1 MDGTRRAIDGT
12 PADLQTR
19 GVTTV
24 GGAVLVGRD
33 DELGALTARLG
44 DLGAGPP
51 ATLVVGGPGAGKT
64 ALLAAVEQD
73 ARERGFTVLAA
84 RGTDAEANFPFAALH
99 LLLRTRLADVDRL
112 PAQQRDALLA
122 CFAMGAPAEVNPFF
136 VSLAAL
142 ELVVEAA
149 PVLLA
154 LDDLDR
160 MDQPSVDV
168 LRFVT
173 RRIAGERVAVVA
185 TTSATPPTA
194 RDNPTVA
201 LIELDALDAGAS
213 RELLREQVPT
223 LDPALEQRVV
233 EQAGGNPLALIELA
247 RALEDGAPAWTEP
260 DERLP
265 MTARL
270 ERAFASRAGE
280 LDPDARAVADVASVD
295 DGDSVADLLAAAELL
310 LGEPVGSAAVE
321 AAARRG
327 IVQVAGDRYRLV
339 SPLVG
344 DALRRTMSPARRR
357 AAHAAL
363 AEVHAADRDRAT
375 WHRAAAVAGPDETV
389 AAELESAAA
398 DARRRGAVSTA
409 VAWLERAAALSPTPE
424 ARASRLLG
432 AAELAYELG
441 RFGQVEE
448 LKARVAGTALHARDR
463 SRLTLLDGAFHDGAS
478 SEPAEIRRIVGL
490 ARDATRAGDPDLAV
504 QLLFGAA
511 RRVWWRDPGEAIRGE
526 IVHAARQLPL
536 PPHDPRV
543 LAALAL
549 AEPFEL
555 GATIVADLGRWP
567 ADADGRPDLAAL
579 LGIAAFCVGQFDRA
593 DAFLSTAIQELRAQ
607 GRLSLLA
614 EALAIRSWTE
624 VNLGIFVP
632 ARSADEA
639 VRLAD
644 ETRQSV
650 WAASARIALALADAV
665 GGRWDV
671 RHALLGDAEQTAVRT
686 PNASSSLLSAVQLVR
701 GVGALGADQPG
712 QAYDELRRAF
722 DPSDPAFQQ
731 VQQLWAVGYLADAAV
746 RTGQRQ
752 AARELRAVCEQLAG
766 PHPPLG
772 SAIALEYAAAV
783 LADDDAAEAR
793 FEAALDGPARAYPW
807 HRARLQLAQ
816 GEWLRRQRRSV
827 ESREPLRAAREVFS
841 ALGAA
846 SWADRADQELR
857 ATGEQGWRPA
867 SAPAEELSAQEA
879 RIAELAAQ
887 GLSNRE
893 IGQRLFLSHRTV
905 GSHLYRVFPKLGIT
919 SRGQLAGALAV
930 SRPRPPPPAPPR

>member
-1 MDGTRRAIDGT
+1 M
-12 PADLQTR
+12 
-19 GVTTV
+19 TTV
-24 GGAVLVGRD
+24 GGAVLIGRD
-33 DELGALTARLG
+33 DELRALTARLADVG
-44 DLGAGPP
+44 TGPA

-64 ALLAAVEQD
+64 ALLAAVEHD

-84 RGTDAEANFPFAALH
+84 RGTGAEANFPFAALH
-99 LLLRTRLADVDRL
+99 LLLRTRLDGVDRL

-122 CFAMGAPAEVNPFF
+122 CFAMGEPAEVNPFF

-185 TTSATPPTA
+185 TTSATPAAASESTTTA
-194 RDNPTVA
+194 
-201 LIELDALDAGAS
+201 LLELGALDADAS
-213 RELLREQVPT
+213 LEVLRSRVPA
-223 LDPALEQRVV
+223 LDPALEERVV
-233 EQAGGNPLALIELA
+233 QQAGGNPLALIELA
-247 RALEDGAPAWTEP
+247 RALDEGGAEP

-280 LDPDARAVADVASVD
+280 LDADARAVADVAAVD
-295 DGDSVADLLAAAELL
+295 DGESVADLLAAAELL
-310 LGEPVGSAAVE
+310 LGEPVAWAAAE
-321 AAARRG
+321 AVARRG
-327 IVQVAGDRYRLV
+327 IVDVMGDRYRV
-339 SPLVG
+339 AGPLMG
-344 DALRRTMSPARRR
+344 DALRRTMSPARRQ

-375 WHRAAAVAGPDETV
+375 WHRAAAVAGPDEAV
-389 AAELESAAA
+389 AAELEAAAA

-424 ARASRLLG
+424 ARASRLLS

-511 RRVWWRDPGEAIRGE
+511 RRVWWRDPGAAIRGE
-526 IVHAARQLPL
+526 IVDAARQVPL
-536 PPHDPRV
+536 PPHDPRI

-549 AEPFEL
+549 AEPFGL

-593 DAFLSTAIQELRAQ
+593 DAFLTTAIQELRAQ

-644 ETRQSV
+644 ETGQAV
-650 WAASARIALALADAV
+650 WAASARIALALSDAV
-665 GGRWDV
+665 AGRWDP
-671 RHALLGDAEQTAVRT
+671 RHAVLGHAERTAVRT

-701 GVGALGADQPG
+701 GVGELGADHPG
-712 QAYDELRRAF
+712 QAFDELRRAF
-722 DPSDPAFQQ
+722 DPSDPAYQE
-731 VQQLWAVGYLADAAV
+731 VQQLWAIGYVADAAV
-746 RTGQRQ
+746 RTGRRD

-766 PHPPLG
+766 AQPPLG

-793 FEAALDGPARAYPW
+793 FEAALGGPARAYPW
-807 HRARLQLAQ
+807 HRARLLLAQ

-827 ESREPLRAAREVFS
+827 ESREPLRTAREAFS

-930 SRPRPPPPAPPR
+930 SRPTSPPPAPPR